1 MHLRAFADEDLNGL
15 LDLWVEAWAATFP
28 QIDFAARRVWF
39 ADHLGALSEEGATIT
54 VAVADDGSLAGFVT
68 FDEETQLLDQLC
80 VARAHQGSGAAKLLL
95 DSVKRRSPDGIVL
108 AVTQAND
115 RALRFYYREGFE
127 ITGEGIN
134 PTSRLP
140 FWEMRW
146 RA

>member
-1 MHLRAFADEDLNGL
+1 MHLRAFADEDLKGL

-28 QIDFAARRVWF
+28 QIDFEARRAWF
-39 ADHLGALSEEGATIT
+39 ADYLGAIADEGATIT

-68 FDEETQLLDQLC
+68 FDAEAQVLDQLC
-80 VARAHQGSGAAKLLL
+80 VARAHQGSGAAKMLL
-95 DSVKRRSPDGIVL
+95 DSVKRRSPDGIIL
-108 AVTQAND
+108 AVTQSND

-134 PTSRLP
+134 PSSRLP

-146 RA
+146 QA